1 MKTALIF
8 GCTGQDGSYMV
19 EHLLK
24 KNYKVYG
31 LIRKSA
37 TGNTKNINHILED
50 KKINEK
56 KFFIVKGDLNDHFSI
71 QKLIKNLKIN
81 EIYNFAD
88 QDHVGWSFDIPNY
101 SFSTTA
107 GSLVNILEAIKDLK
121 KKVKYFHPLSSNMFG
136 KTNKKKQNENTKF
149 NPQSIYAISKVSC
162 YFLCNFYR
170 EAFNLKIY
178 NSIFYNHESPRRSK
192 EYVTKKIVEHVC
204 EIYRGKRKYLELGDI
219 SAKIDWGYAKE
230 YMEIAHKIMQSNK
243 PDVYIV
249 GTGKTHSVEEFA
261 KKCFNCVGLNYRKY
275 LKINKKF
282 VRPTKTS
289 ILSGDT
295 SKLRKT
301 INHKI
306 KYNIDDLVKIMMN
319 DALKKI

>member
-1 MKTALIF
+1 
-8 GCTGQDGSYMV
+8 
-19 EHLLK
+19 
-24 KNYKVYG
+24 VYG

>member
-37 TGNTKNINHILED
+37 TGNTKNINHLLED
-50 KKINEK
+50 KKIYEK
-56 KFFIVKGDLNDHFSI
+56 KFFLVRGDLNDHFSI

-101 SFSTTA
+101 SFTTTA
-107 GSLVNILEAIKDLK
+107 GSFVNILETIKDLK

-136 KTNKKKQNENTKF
+136 KTDKKKQNEKTKF

-162 YFLCNFYR
+162 YYLCNFYR
-170 EAFNLKIY
+170 ETFN
-178 NSIFYNHESPRRSK
+178 F
-192 EYVTKKIVEHVC
+192 
-204 EIYRGKRKYLELGDI
+204 
-219 SAKIDWGYAKE
+219 
-230 YMEIAHKIMQSNK
+230 
-243 PDVYIV
+243 
-249 GTGKTHSVEEFA
+249 
-261 KKCFNCVGLNYRKY
+261 LNN
-275 LKINKKF
+275 L
-282 VRPTKTS
+282 
-289 ILSGDT
+289 
-295 SKLRKT
+295 
-301 INHKI
+301 
-306 KYNIDDLVKIMMN
+306 
-319 DALKKI
+319 

>member
-37 TGNTKNINHILED
+37 TGNTKNINHLLED
-50 KKINEK
+50 KKIYEK
-56 KFFIVKGDLNDHFSI
+56 KFFLVRGDLNDHFSI

-101 SFSTTA
+101 SFTTTA
-107 GSLVNILEAIKDLK
+107 GSVVNILETIKDLK

-136 KTNKKKQNENTKF
+136 KTDKKKQNEKTKF

-162 YFLCNFYR
+162 YYICNFYR
-170 EAFNLKIY
+170 ETFNLQIY

-192 EYVTKKIVEHVC
+192 EYVTKKIVDHVC
-204 EIYRGKRKYLELGDI
+204 EIYKGKRKYLELGDI

-230 YMEIAHKIMQSNK
+230 YMEIAHKIMLSNK

-249 GTGKTHSVEEFA
+249 GTGRTHSVEEFA
-261 KKCFNCVGLNYRKY
+261 KKCFDYVGLNYKKY
-275 LKINKKF
+275 LKTNKKF

-289 ILSGDT
+289 VLSGDT
-295 SKLRKT
+295 SKLKKT

-306 KYNIDDLVKIMMN
+306 KYNMDDLVKIMMN

>member
-1 MKTALIF
+1 MKTVLIF

-37 TGNTKNINHILED
+37 TGKKKNINHILKN
-50 KKINEK
+50 KKKKKK
-56 KFFIVKGDLNDHFSI
+56 KFFVVRGDLNDHFSI
-71 QKLIKNLKIN
+71 QKLIKNLKID

-101 SFSTTA
+101 SFTTTA
-107 GSLVNILEAIKDLK
+107 GSVVNILETIKDLK

-136 KTNKKKQNENTKF
+136 KTEKKKQNEKTKF

-162 YFLCNFYR
+162 YYLCNFYR
-170 EAFNLKIY
+170 ETFNLQIY

-192 EYVTKKIVEHVC
+192 EYVTKKIVDHVC
-204 EIYRGKRKYLELGDI
+204 EIYKGKRKYLELGDI

-230 YMEIAHKIMQSNK
+230 YMEIAHKIMLSNK
-243 PDVYIV
+243 PGVYIV
-249 GTGKTHSVEEFA
+249 GTGRTHSVEEFS
-261 KKCFNCVGLNYRKY
+261 KKCFDYIGLNYKKY
-275 LKINKKF
+275 LKTNKKF

-289 ILSGDT
+289 VLCGDT

-306 KYNIDDLVKIMMN
+306 KYNIDDLVGIMMS
-319 DALKKI
+319 DALKRI

>member
-19 EHLLK
+19 EHLIK

-261 KKCFNCVGLNYRKY
+261 KKCFNCVGLNYKKY

>member
-19 EHLLK
+19 EHLIK

>member
-19 EHLLK
+19 EHLIK

-204 EIYRGKRKYLELGDI
+204 EIYRGKRKHLELGDI

-261 KKCFNCVGLNYRKY
+261 KKCFNCVGLNYKKY

>member
-19 EHLLK
+19 EHLIK
-24 KNYKVYG
+24 KYYKVYG

-219 SAKIDWGYAKE
+219 SAKIDWRYAKE

>member
-37 TGNTKNINHILED
+37 TGNTKNINHILEN